1 MKDTVLGV
9 FEDREAGSKALEG
22 LIRDGWE
29 TEQVAVKRVLPADYR
44 GFGDD
49 GSAYDLL
56 HAPPM
61 PWDSTVRD
69 EDGVVIVVVDVG
81 EDDNPQ
87 LAEARL
93 RKSEA
98 SDIRM
103 IEATPP
109 LDL

>member
-1 MKDTVLGV
+1 MKDTVVGV
-9 FEDREAGSKALEG
+9 FEDRDTGSRALEG
-22 LIRDGWE
+22 LLRDGWQ
-29 TEQVAVKRVLPADYR
+29 TDQVSVRRVLLANYR

-49 GSAYDLL
+49 GAAYRLM

-61 PWDSTVRD
+61 PWDSTVSD
-69 EDGVVIVVVDVG
+69 DAGVVIVVVDVG
-81 EDDNPQ
+81 DDDNPQ

-103 IEATPP
+103 IEGTPP